1 MQDFAAHEVDP
12 QQELEFAAAAA
23 PAMEV
28 LPGLPLPH
36 LLEGSGSCLAPWRT
50 ASLLA
55 PWLRASGALANYG
68 V

>member
-12 QQELEFAAAAA
+12 QQELGFTAAAAAA

-36 LLEGSGSCLAPWRT
+36 LH
-50 ASLLA
+50 
-55 PWLRASGALANYG
+55 
-68 V
+68 